1 MQPCSRGQLQQQQQA
16 HSAPADHRSSPD
28 WQSTSSAQLI
38 LVLTISPRGHEAIRS
53 HVLYPAAALHATWA
67 VTWAVI
73 GLCWLLLV
81 QVQLADEHLTMYGAS
96 EGCGCVKRGLMSYE
110 PNSAGSLTKS
120 AGIWNAG
127 TMQTWLSASGMTIN
141 DCATHASMLRED
153 YSFMLY
159 GTSQSYVSL
168 LCEWHWPQ

>member
-38 LVLTISPRGHEAIRS
+38 LVLTISLRGHKAIRS
-53 HVLYPAAALHATWA
+53 HVLYPAAALHAA
-67 VTWAVI
+67 WAVI

-81 QVQLADEHLTMYGAS
+81 QAQLADEHLTMYGVS
-96 EGCGCVKRGLMSYE
+96 EGCGCVERGLMSYE
-110 PNSAGSLTKS
+110 PNSAGSLPKP

-127 TMQTWLSASGMTIN
+127 NMQTCLSASGMTIN
-141 DCATHASMLRED
+141 DCATHVSMLRED
-153 YSFMLY
+153 YSIMLY

-168 LCEWHWPQ
+168 LREWHWPQ